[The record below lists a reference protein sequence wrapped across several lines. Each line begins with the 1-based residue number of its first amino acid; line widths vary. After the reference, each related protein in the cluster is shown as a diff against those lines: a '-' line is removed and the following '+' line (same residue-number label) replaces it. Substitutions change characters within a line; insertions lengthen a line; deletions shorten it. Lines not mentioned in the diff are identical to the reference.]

1 MEIDQLGNYTDVS
14 WFMRLSK
21 RDTFTFFHALQDIW
35 EFRVQLSDT
44 MKWRICPMGNPFVFQ
59 DPAFRMPIRT
69 RFNELTEDRLRLY
82 CLTSMEQLVYTALD
96 VEDRKLG
103 AMYVLMALTLV
114 SVPARANLT
123 WLYSS
128 AF

>member
-1 MEIDQLGNYTDVS
+1 
-14 WFMRLSK
+14 MRLSK

-44 MKWRICPMGNPFVFQ
+44 MKWRICPLGNPFVFQ

-82 CLTSMEQLVYTALD
+82 CLTSMEQLVYSALD